1 MIQIETFYAR
11 NENCDAMHDAVNEW
25 LRSNDGRIKVKDI
38 KYRCYCD
45 SDGNECESIMI
56 IYKVKKTAG
65 VIAE

>member
-11 NENCDAMHDAVNEW
+11 NENCDAMHVAVNEW

-38 KYRCYCD
+38 KYNCYCD
-45 SDGNECESIMI
+45 PDCNEYESIMI
-56 IYKVKKTAG
+56 IFKVKKTEG